1 VSQRADH
8 EDTQKR
14 RSTREPRI
22 SSSTVR
28 RCQFPN
34 RPSSSVLSYVGTA
47 RFEKPREFGAL
58 LLTNHSLAFTII
70 EK

>member
-1 VSQRADH
+1 M
-8 EDTQKR
+8 
-14 RSTREPRI
+14 

-34 RPSSSVLSYVGTA
+34 RPSSSVLSYVRTA

-58 LLTNHSLAFTII
+58 LLTNHSLALTII

>member
-1 VSQRADH
+1 MSQRADH

-14 RSTREPRI
+14 ISTREPRI

-34 RPSSSVLSYVGTA
+34 RPSSSVLSYVRTA
-47 RFEKPREFGAL
+47 RFEKPREFGSL
-58 LLTNHSLAFTII
+58 LLTDYSLAFTII
-70 EK
+70 EQ